1 MVTNAEARAEFMNR
15 LPHSHPSEIA
25 DDVSRPKQENTRPSP
40 KQLACEVLQGRAS
53 VVEDEIFLDGK
64 PATLADLV
72 RAAAQRGVAIHYPG
86 IFPIPEAYRTG
97 PSLLGAMRRSGVGR
111 LGRRL
116 GAGGRRSPGPR
127 MPFHRAQQRRAE
139 IRESR
144 TSTVDACDALEKE
157 ILQPSPGARLVTE
170 ARMVGRGRAAGAGS
184 TATDATLPSE
194 RMGKQMKEDRRWV
207 RTPL

>member
-1 MVTNAEARAEFMNR
+1 MPKTEVSPGAAGAAIMNR
-15 LPHSHPSEIA
+15 LPYAHPSEIA

-97 PSLLGAMRRSGVGR
+97 PSLLGAMRRSGAGR

-116 GAGGRRSPGPR
+116 GAGGRRSQGPSMPSTVPSSGGPR
-127 MPFHRAQQRRAE
+127 FASRGPQPSTRVTLWKRRSCSLRRA
-139 IRESR
+139 
-144 TSTVDACDALEKE
+144 
-157 ILQPSPGARLVTE
+157 
-170 ARMVGRGRAAGAGS
+170 RGSLPRRA
-184 TATDATLPSE
+184 
-194 RMGKQMKEDRRWV
+194 W
-207 RTPL
+207 